1 MLHDLLQCVHL
12 RFNFEAE
19 RLRYQN
25 SIVSLDQRFQDMIG
39 TCLSVTSTTSARV
52 DTEEGEEEEDLEK
65 IRQSEDK
72 IFQAHLIR

>member
-39 TCLSVTSTTSARV
+39 TCSSVTSTSARE

-72 IFQAHLIR
+72 ILQAHLIR